1 MSRKTVQ
8 EEMGIYIPENEHI
21 ETNKEN
27 IHKLHGNFE
36 RCFKHHHEHHHHHHH
51 HPVLLLI

>member
-51 HPVLLLI
+51 PVLLLI